1 MPKTLTAYEHWRK
14 AHKYYWEGNRRGTIR
29 EGRLAL
35 KLNPN
40 YVKSH
45 WLIGCVYL
53 STEPVDCE
61 AALKEFR
68 ELVRKAPLWP
78 EGHEHL
84 GRTLMRQGRTL
95 EALKSFREELR
106 LRPDSPL
113 AQVEIGRHLLKRG
126 EYREAIAVLLGKAT
140 APQFCTMADAHLL
153 IAEFLINW
161 SYDEACAEWE
171 YILTLDET
179 IPAYRVAQIEA
190 RKRLQ
195 EMESLNPHR
204 ARTLAVKSKE
214 LKSED

>member
-1 MPKTLTAYEHWRK
+1 MPKTLTAREHWSK
-14 AHKYYWEGNRRGTIR
+14 AFEYFFEGDRRRTIK
-29 EGRLAL
+29 EARLAM

-40 YVKSH
+40 YVRPH
-45 WLIGCVYL
+45 WIIGSVYL

-68 ELVRKAPLWP
+68 ELVRKDPRWP
-78 EGHEHL
+78 EGHTSL
-84 GRTLMRQGRTL
+84 GRTLMRQGRTA
-95 EALKSFREELR
+95 EALQSFREVLR
-106 LRPDSPL
+106 LKPNSPW
-113 AQVEIGRHLLKRG
+113 AQIEIGRHLLKRG
-126 EYREAIAVLLGKAT
+126 EYREAVAVLLGKPNP
-140 APQFCTMADAHLL
+140 PQFCTMADAHLL